1 MNYERIIQW
10 VSGPFAVLV
19 GGVAT
24 KLVAS
29 QGALLSAVGVSQKS
43 AAHTVTA
50 GVVFAVSA
58 GVTYAGHHKF
68 LTNAAKWWANSGLTL
83 PSVLESS
90 SAPPTSNTSGNS
102 GVGVPPS
109 MTTMA
114 DHAVAA
120 QSAADQLRAQLREA
134 GMTPEA

>member
-19 GGVAT
+19 GAVAT

-58 GVTYAGHHKF
+58 GVTYAGHHKW
-68 LTNAAKWWANSGLTL
+68 LTNAAKWWSNSGLTL
-83 PSVLESS
+83 PSVLESTGT
-90 SAPPTSNTSGNS
+90 PPATSGNS
-102 GVGVPPS
+102 VTSGPTDPVTGIQSPAGVLSP
-109 MTTMA
+109 
-114 DHAVAA
+114 AA
-120 QSAADQLRAQLREA
+120 EQLRAQLREA
-134 GMTPEA
+134 GITPEV